1 MTPAQ
6 HTVLARLSDQDWR
19 TGEQLDAHPT
29 VLAAL
34 SRKGLI
40 RGADMGAYGM
50 LAENWRITPDGLL
63 ALEGARA

>member
-6 HTVLARLSDQDWR
+6 FTTLARLSDGDWR
-19 TGEQLDAHPT
+19 TGQQLDAHPT

-34 SRKGLI
+34 SRRGYI

-63 ALEGARA
+63 ALQGADA

>member
-6 HTVLARLSDQDWR
+6 HQTLARLSDEQWR
-19 TGEQLDAHPT
+19 TGAQLDAHPV

-40 RGADMGAYGM
+40 RGAEMGAYGM
-50 LAENWRITPDGLL
+50 LAENWCITPDGLL
-63 ALEGARA
+63 ALQVSA

>member
-6 HTVLARLSDQDWR
+6 FTTLARLSDEQWR
-19 TGEQLDAHPT
+19 TGQQLDAHPT

-40 RGADMGAYGM
+40 RGTDGGAYGM
-50 LAENWRITPDGLL
+50 LAEVWTITPDGLL
-63 ALEGARA
+63 ALEGADA